1 MNVFQLAKVAA
12 EQSSDSKP
20 GLSLK
25 NNPLSN
31 FLRGDDKGLD
41 WRWGAAG
48 GFLNPL
54 SHAPHMYVNN
64 AAVPFFKNY
73 KGVDP
78 GDVGHDLA
86 NKLTQFAES
95 KGMTVNPLDRLS
107 SEFMPQSARDAS
119 YLVRPGKNPAITYGT
134 HRNASAI
141 AHEIGHA
148 LAPKFVF
155 NPYTIGLSNAARNI
169 GGGLG
174 TVGAL
179 LSRDE
184 ANSRRSAIAGSLAQ
198 VPSLGIELDA
208 SIRGARLLRNLGA
221 KSGMGAFVGLPSY
234 ALMAAAPLGAHYTKK
249 LLGGFENRKTAADN
263 SIVQLIKKA
272 FSGLQ
277 KSSPSVETRMPLN
290 FNYNSSYQMPQNNV
304 NTAITQN
311 PKKFSLA
318 NMAKDFTVAAGLSTL
333 GTTAGLGLASLAARA
348 AGVPVAS
355 KLFYNAGKESL
366 LFFNPFRSY
375 RLLKRLPEAS
385 SLAARQ
391 GGVIENAL
399 KLKSD
404 DLMQA
409 AFKPNTVP
417 NAINKLHNLRDDSAR
432 FQALHGESA
441 MDTLEKGIGVAN
453 GIMNLGVGGLV
464 GVVPHFMPENRK
476 TAADNS
482 IAELAKQIAYR
493 LVKTK

>member
-1 MNVFQLAKVAA
+1 MNIFQLAKVAA

-107 SEFMPQSARDAS
+107 SYFLPESARDAS

-263 SIVQLIKKA
+263 SI
-272 FSGLQ
+272 S
-277 KSSPSVETRMPLN
+277 
-290 FNYNSSYQMPQNNV
+290 
-304 NTAITQN
+304 
-311 PKKFSLA
+311 
-318 NMAKDFTVAAGLSTL
+318 
-333 GTTAGLGLASLAARA
+333 
-348 AGVPVAS
+348 
-355 KLFYNAGKESL
+355 
-366 LFFNPFRSY
+366 
-375 RLLKRLPEAS
+375 
-385 SLAARQ
+385 
-391 GGVIENAL
+391 
-399 KLKSD
+399 
-404 DLMQA
+404 
-409 AFKPNTVP
+409 
-417 NAINKLHNLRDDSAR
+417 
-432 FQALHGESA
+432 
-441 MDTLEKGIGVAN
+441 
-453 GIMNLGVGGLV
+453 
-464 GVVPHFMPENRK
+464 
-476 TAADNS
+476 
-482 IAELAKQIAYR
+482 ELAKQIAYR